1 MLGEWLV
8 LGAPLDSSGGSRG
21 EERAPAALRSA
32 GPAERLGPGDAGDVV
47 APLRGTRAWRR
58 GS

>member
-1 MLGEWLV
+1 V

-21 EERAPAALRSA
+21 KERAPAALRSA
-32 GPAERLGPGDAGDVV
+32 ELAERPGSGDAGDVV
-47 APLRGTRAWRR
+47 APLRDTPPWRR